1 MEALNSSVKGKVAYV
16 KNDVIFSVKNYND
29 GDSCAVKMTEDN
41 VPFITVDGKKL
52 YFENYIKVGDTYS
65 NGKFKKVIHSS
76 ENESEKTF
84 QVYYKELCE
93 EEIAK
98 SIINQYYRDY
108 EDFSKNLGFLGVP
121 SYMFKQSEVK
131 AQMEDEEVERIDFTE
146 AYYDKVK
153 QNEVEKLALQAAKDK
168 AKKYGYKVL
177 NNDLTVEKEQ

>member
-76 ENESEKTF
+76 EKESEKTF
-84 QVYYKELCE
+84 QVYYKGLCE

-131 AQMEDEEVERIDFTE
+131 AQMEDEEVELIDFTK

-177 NNDLTVEKEQ
+177 NDDLTVEKEQ

>member
-76 ENESEKTF
+76 EKESEKTF
-84 QVYYKELCE
+84 QVYYKGLCE

-131 AQMEDEEVERIDFTE
+131 AEGVELINFTE
-146 AYYDKVK
+146 AYYDEVK

-177 NNDLTVEKEQ
+177 NDGLTVEKEQ